1 MAEALARLWTKFLP
15 EIEARLALIDQAAM
29 ALAAKGLPD
38 EQRAAAHAAAHKLA
52 GTLGTFGLQR
62 GTELAREA
70 EDFLA
75 QERGTAEAQQ
85 LAGWAAELQRVIQSK
100 R

>member
-1 MAEALARLWTKFLP
+1 MADALARLWAKFLP
-15 EIEARLALIDQAAM
+15 EIEARVALIEAAAA
-29 ALAAKGLPD
+29 ALTSGSLPD
-38 EQRAAAHAAAHKLA
+38 GQREAAHGAAHKLA

-75 QERGTAEAQQ
+75 IRREAGEAGVLAE
-85 LAGWAAELQRVIQSK
+85 WAAGLKAEIASRG
-100 R
+100 